1 MALAPKIDETITRTE
16 AQRYQAI
23 SNAGYAACKSNRHT
37 TGDNP
42 YWDGDDGD
50 AEAWNEGFLLRMDE
64 ENDC

>member
-1 MALAPKIDETITRTE
+1 MALAPKINETVTRTE

-23 SNAGYAACKSNRHT
+23 HNAGYDACKSNRYT

-42 YWDGDDGD
+42 YWNDDDGD